1 MNMPAFLAAACMGAV
16 LSGCSTPSSIILN
29 DGKEIQTRDIPAYN
43 DRTGFYEFR
52 QIDGKLTR
60 INKASVL
67 TIKDL

>member
-1 MNMPAFLAAACMGAV
+1 MPACLAGTFICAV

-29 DGKEIQTRDIPAYN
+29 DGREIQTRDIPNYN
-43 DRTGFYEFR
+43 GRTGFYEFR

-60 INKASVL
+60 INKTSVL